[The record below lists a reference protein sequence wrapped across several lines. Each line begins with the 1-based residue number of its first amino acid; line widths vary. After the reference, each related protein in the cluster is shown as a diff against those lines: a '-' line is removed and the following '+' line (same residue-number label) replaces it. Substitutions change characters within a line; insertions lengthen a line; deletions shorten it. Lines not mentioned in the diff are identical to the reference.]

1 MKYLIL
7 TLLILFIIS
16 PQIQAQGIIPE
27 YNDGKSKMEFL
38 TWRTEKYEST
48 PNLVSYEVKFTNFS
62 LSEITEIIKTMHF
75 KYDNESVYYASSN
88 LTETKSDKDTAT
100 VRQGLLVFKY
110 NKDSP
115 ENIMVIKDEE
125 IPLSTI
131 TKNTKHT
138 ENQNY
143 EFDDVN
149 AHYKYNNIKLK
160 DKAIEQYKELT
171 KILMTDDNARNLLIF
186 YEVNALHLY
195 HTGEKEKAYL
205 TLDSALSKY
214 DAQNKLSTPYIKEVK
229 EIYKE
234 IYKDIFNEKFLSAKN
249 YYYDEKNDK
258 LDSALLLFGELKDV
272 YLKNKVFLDI
282 NNSSVLRDTILYGY
296 ANSWYLTH
304 DTVFQSE
311 EVNKLQKELEPIL
324 EDTGNKS
331 SYYFKTLNLLGN
343 LYTYLKNFSTAK
355 KYYAKVIVNDNI
367 DKNSP
372 DYKIADKNLN
382 DLYIKYPA
390 EQ

>member
-7 TLLILFIIS
+7 TLLMLCIIA
-16 PQIQAQGIIPE
+16 PQIPAQEIHPE

-38 TWRTEKYEST
+38 SWKIEKYEST

-62 LSEITEIIKTMHF
+62 LSEITEIIKTIHF

-88 LTETKSDKDTAT
+88 LTESKSDKDNVT

-125 IPLSTI
+125 IPLSPI

-160 DKAIEQYKELT
+160 DKAIDQYKELT

-205 TLDSALSKY
+205 TLDLALSKY
-214 DAQNKLSTPYIKEVK
+214 DASNRLSTPYIKEVK
-229 EIYKE
+229 DIYKE

-258 LDSALLLFGELKDV
+258 LDSALLLFGELKDG
-272 YLKNKVFLDI
+272 YLKNIGFLDVAD
-282 NNSSVLRDTILYGY
+282 SSILRDTILYGY
-296 ANSWYLTH
+296 ANSWYMTH
-304 DTVFQSE
+304 DNVFQSE

-324 EDTGNKS
+324 KDTGNKS

-343 LYTYLKNFSTAK
+343 LYFYLKDFSTAK

-367 DKNSP
+367 DKNSF

-382 DLYIKYPA
+382 DLYLKYPA